1 MTLKE
6 AYEKRRQECLSLQ
19 RQLKKAEKTIS
30 ELAAGTYVDK
40 EKAEHLRTINRLS
53 QEVKHLKKQLER
65 FKGWYSQQVS
75 YAEFKSAEIIDV
87 KFQNEELK
95 AENDAL
101 KKENEDLKK
110 RLYAVYSTSSSS
122 YNDDLLQAKISALEE
137 EILRLNSI
145 ANNDG
150 TNSGLPTSQMPIDK
164 KKVVPNSRVKTGRK
178 KGGQIGHKKHALSPL
193 SDDEIDE
200 TIDHALESCPKC
212 GGSLRYI
219 GERHKDTIDYKVT
232 VIKTRHIFYEYECL
246 DCGRTAHSPIPL
258 NIKEPVQYGSEIQAL
273 SLALINQGFIS
284 INRTAQIISG
294 LMHDQISLS
303 QGYICKLQKRA
314 SGLLKP
320 FVSEVRM
327 AIIRL
332 KLVYWDDTVIFISTA
347 RACMRFYGDEKLAL
361 YKAHE
366 AKDRAGIDEDSILAA
381 LSPDTI
387 VMHDH
392 NTINYNDDFQFQNI
406 ECNEHLSRDLQS
418 LIDDSGHSWCIA
430 LKKLIQEAE
439 HERKQLMENGYMS
452 FDDEYIREFN
462 RQLDEL
468 LEKAD
473 EEYMTSS
480 NRYFETDERR
490 LIARLKKYR
499 KNYFM
504 WLSDF
509 SLPTTNNLSER
520 SLRFAKTKQKVSGQ
534 FVSQKYSEY
543 FADIRTYIETCYRN
557 GVNCFKALSRLT
569 ASNPYTLAELS
580 GEA

>member
-6 AYEKRRQECLSLQ
+6 AYENRRQECLSLQ
-19 RQLKKAEKTIS
+19 RQLRKAEKTIE
-30 ELAAGTYVDK
+30 ELTSGIYVDK

-53 QEVKHLKKQLER
+53 QEVRHLNNQLER
-65 FKGWYSQQVS
+65 FKGWYAQQS
-75 YAEFKSAEIIDV
+75 NYAETKNDEIIEV
-87 KFQNEELK
+87 KRQNEELK
-95 AENDAL
+95 TENDAL
-101 KKENEDLKK
+101 RKENEALRK
-110 RLYAVYSTSSSS
+110 RLDAVYTTPSSSG
-122 YNDDLLQAKISALEE
+122 NDELLQAKISALED

-150 TNSGLPTSQMPIDK
+150 SNSGLPTSQMPIGK
-164 KKVVPNSRVKTGRK
+164 KKVVPNSRIKTGK
-178 KGGQIGHKKHALSPL
+178 KRGGQAGHKKHSLTPL
-193 SDDEIDE
+193 PNSEIDE
-200 TIDHALESCPKC
+200 TVEHSLEACPKC
-212 GGSLRYI
+212 GGDLKYI
-219 GERHKDTIDYKVT
+219 GERHKDVIDYKVT

-246 DCGRTAHSPIPL
+246 ACGKVVHSPIPL
-258 NIKEPVQYGSEIQAL
+258 NIKEPVQYGPEIQAL
-273 SLALINQGFIS
+273 SLALVNQGFVS

-303 QGYICKLQKRA
+303 HGYICKLQKRA
-314 SGLLKP
+314 SSLLKP

-332 KLVYWDDTVIFISTA
+332 KLVYWDDTVIFINTA

-366 AKDRAGIDEDSILAA
+366 VKGRAGIDEDSILAA

-406 ECNEHLSRDLQS
+406 ECNEHLSRDLQA
-418 LIDDSGHSWCIA
+418 LIDDSGHIWCKE
-430 LKKLIQEAE
+430 LKKHIQTAE
-439 HERKQLMENGYMS
+439 HDRKQLLEKGYAS
-452 FDDEYIREFN
+452 FDNDYIRKFN
-462 RQLDEL
+462 QRLDEL

-473 EEYMTSS
+473 EEHRTSS

-499 KNYFM
+499 ENYFM

-520 SLRFAKTKQKVSGQ
+520 SLRFTKTKQKVSGQ

-569 ASNPYTLAELS
+569 ACNPYTLAELS

>member
-1 MTLKE
+1 MTLEE
-6 AYEKRRQECLSLQ
+6 AYEKRRQEVLSLK
-19 RQLKKAEKTIS
+19 RQLNKAEKIIG
-30 ELAAGTYVDK
+30 ELTAGTYVDS

-53 QEVKHLKKQLER
+53 QEVKHLNNKIER
-65 FKGWYSQQVS
+65 FKGWYSQQSDYVES
-75 YAEFKSAEIIDV
+75 KKDEIAEV
-87 KFQNEELK
+87 RLQNEELK
-95 AENDAL
+95 SENDAL
-101 KKENEDLKK
+101 KRENAELKK
-110 RLYAVYSTSSSS
+110 RLDAVYAAPSISE
-122 YNDDLLQAKISALEE
+122 NDELLQAKISALEE
-137 EILRLNSI
+137 EILRLHSL

-164 KKVVPNSRVKTGRK
+164 KKVIPNSRVKTGKK
-178 KGGQIGHKKHALSPL
+178 KGGQPGHKKYALTPL

-200 TIDHALESCPKC
+200 TVDHALESCPKC
-212 GGSLRYI
+212 GGDLKYI
-219 GERHKDTIDYKVT
+219 GERYKDVIDYKVT

-246 DCGRTAHSPIPL
+246 NCGKTVHSPIPL

-273 SLALINQGFIS
+273 SLALINQGFVS
-284 INRTAQIISG
+284 INRTAQIIAG
-294 LMHDQISLS
+294 LMHDQITLS

-314 SGLLKP
+314 SGLLKQ

-327 AIIRL
+327 AVIRL
-332 KLVYWDDTVIFISTA
+332 KLLYWDDTVIFINTA
-347 RACMRFYGDEKLAL
+347 RACMRFYGNEKLAL

-418 LIDDSGHSWCIA
+418 LIDDSGHSWCED
-430 LKKLIQEAE
+430 LKKHIQKAE
-439 HERKQLMENGYMS
+439 HDRKQLMEKEYTS
-452 FDDEYIREFN
+452 FDDEYIQKFN
-462 RQLDEL
+462 RRLDEL
-468 LEKAD
+468 LKKAD
-473 EEYMTSS
+473 EEYLTSS

-499 KNYFM
+499 ENYFM

-557 GVNCFKALSRLT
+557 GVNCFQALSRLT
-569 ASNPYTLAELS
+569 SGSPYTLTELS

>member
-1 MTLKE
+1 MTLEE
-6 AYEKRRQECLSLQ
+6 AYEKRRQECLTLQ
-19 RQLKKAEKTIS
+19 RQLKKAEKTIE
-30 ELAAGTYVDK
+30 ELSAGTYVDK

-53 QEVKHLKKQLER
+53 QEVQRLKNQLER
-65 FKGWYSQQVS
+65 FKGWYSQQS
-75 YAEFKSAEIIDV
+75 NYASSKSDEIAEVRI
-87 KFQNEELK
+87 QNEELK
-95 AENDAL
+95 TENEVL

-110 RLYAVYSTSSSS
+110 RLEAVYATPTTSD
-122 YNDDLLQAKISALEE
+122 NDELLKAKISALED

-150 TNSGLPTSQMPIDK
+150 TNSGLPTSQMPIYK
-164 KKVVPNSRVKTGRK
+164 KKVVPNSRVKTGKK
-178 KGGQIGHKKHALSPL
+178 KGGQAGHKKHSLAPL
-193 SDDEIDE
+193 ADDEIDE
-200 TIDHALESCPKC
+200 TVYHALESCPKC
-212 GGSLRYI
+212 GGDLKYI
-219 GERHKDTIDYKVT
+219 GERYKDVIDYKVT
-232 VIKTRHIFYEYECL
+232 VVKTRHVFYEYECL
-246 DCGRTAHSPIPL
+246 DCGKTVHSAIPL
-258 NIKEPVQYGSEIQAL
+258 NMKEPVQYGSEIQAL
-273 SLALINQGFIS
+273 SLALINHGFVSIS
-284 INRTAQIISG
+284 RTAQFIAG
-294 LMHDQISLS
+294 LMHGQITLS

-314 SGLLKP
+314 SDLLKP

-332 KLVYWDDTVIFISTA
+332 KLVYWDDTVIFINTA
-347 RACMRFYGDEKLAL
+347 RACMRFYGNEKIAL

-366 AKDRAGIDEDSILAA
+366 AKDRAGIDKDSILAA

-392 NTINYNDDFQFQNI
+392 NTVNYNDDFHFQNI
-406 ECNEHLSRDLQS
+406 ECNEHLSRDLQA
-418 LIDDSGHSWCIA
+418 LIDDSGHSWCEG
-430 LKKLIQEAE
+430 LKKLIQKAE
-439 HERKQLMENGYMS
+439 HDRKQLMEKGYTS
-452 FDDEYIREFN
+452 FDDEYILEFN
-462 RQLDEL
+462 RRLDES

-473 EEYMTSS
+473 EEYLTSS

-490 LIARLKKYR
+490 LIARLRKYR
-499 KNYFM
+499 ENYFM

-520 SLRFAKTKQKVSGQ
+520 SLRFTKTKQKVSGQ

-569 ASNPYTLAELS
+569 AGNPYTLAELS

>member
-164 KKVVPNSRVKTGRK
+164 KKVIPNSRVKTGKK
-178 KGGQIGHKKHALSPL
+178 KGGQVGHKKHSLTPL
-193 SDDEIDE
+193 TDDEIDE
-200 TIDHALESCPKC
+200 TIEHTLESCPKC
-212 GGSLRYI
+212 GGDLKYV
-219 GERHKDTIDYKVT
+219 GERHKDVIDYKIT

-246 DCGRTAHSPIPL
+246 DCGKIVHSPIQL
-258 NIKEPVQYGSEIQAL
+258 NIKESVQYGSEIQAL
-273 SLALINQGFIS
+273 SLALINQGFVS
-284 INRTAQIISG
+284 INRTAQIIAG
-294 LMHDQISLS
+294 LMHDQIFLS

-314 SGLLKP
+314 SGFLKP

-327 AIIRL
+327 AVIRL
-332 KLVYWDDTVIFISTA
+332 KLVYWDDTVIFINTA
-347 RACMRFYGDEKLAL
+347 RACMRFYGNEKLAL

-418 LIDDSGHSWCIA
+418 LIDASDHIWCKE
-430 LKKLIQEAE
+430 LKEMIQKTE
-439 HERKQLMENGYMS
+439 HDRKQLMEKGYTS
-452 FDDEYIREFN
+452 FDNEYIQAFN
-462 RQLDEL
+462 KRLDRL
-468 LEKAD
+468 LEKAE
-473 EEYMTSS
+473 EEYLTSS
-480 NRYFETDERR
+480 NRYFEIDERR

-499 KNYFM
+499 ENYFM

-557 GVNCFKALSRLT
+557 GVNCFRALSRLT
-569 ASNPYTLAELS
+569 AGNPYTLEELS

>member
-19 RQLKKAEKTIS
+19 RQLKKAEKTIE
-30 ELAAGTYVDK
+30 ELSAGTYVDS
-40 EKAEHLRTINRLS
+40 EKAQHLRTINRLS
-53 QEVKHLKKQLER
+53 QEVKHLNNQLDR
-65 FKGWYSQQVS
+65 FKYWYAQQS
-75 YAEFKSAEIIDV
+75 NYAESKKDEIAE
-87 KFQNEELK
+87 FRLQNEELK
-95 AENDAL
+95 SENDAL
-101 KKENEDLKK
+101 KKENAELKK
-110 RLYAVYSTSSSS
+110 RLDAVYAAPATSE
-122 YNDDLLQAKISALEE
+122 NDELLQAKISALEE

-178 KGGQIGHKKHALSPL
+178 KGGQVGHKKHALSPL
-193 SDDEIDE
+193 PDDEIDE
-200 TIDHALESCPKC
+200 TIDHALETCPKC

-246 DCGRTAHSPIPL
+246 DCGRTVHSPIPL
-258 NIKEPVQYGSEIQAL
+258 NIKEPIQYGSEIQAL

-327 AIIRL
+327 AVIRL
-332 KLVYWDDTVIFISTA
+332 KLVYWDDTVIFINTA
-347 RACMRFYGDEKLAL
+347 RACMRFYGNEKLAL

-473 EEYMTSS
+473 EEYLTSS

-499 KNYFM
+499 GNYFM

-520 SLRFAKTKQKVSGQ
+520 SLRFTKTKQKVSGQ

-543 FADIRTYIETCYRN
+543 FADMRTYIETCYRN

-569 ASNPYTLAELS
+569 ANNPYTLAELS

>member
-1 MTLKE
+1 MTLEE
-6 AYEKRRQECLSLQ
+6 AYEKRRQECLTLQ
-19 RQLKKAEKTIS
+19 RQLKKAEKSIE
-30 ELAAGTYVDK
+30 ELSAGTYVDK

-53 QEVKHLKKQLER
+53 QEVQHLKNQLER
-65 FKGWYSQQVS
+65 FKGWYSQQS
-75 YAEFKSAEIIDV
+75 NYASSKSDEIAEVRI
-87 KFQNEELK
+87 QNEELII
-95 AENDAL
+95 ENEAL
-101 KKENEDLKK
+101 KKENIELKK
-110 RLYAVYSTSSSS
+110 RLQAVYAAPVTSD
-122 YNDDLLQAKISALEE
+122 NDELLKAKISALED
-137 EILRLNSI
+137 EISRLNSI

-150 TNSGLPTSQMPIDK
+150 TNSGLPTSQMPIGK
-164 KKVVPNSRVKTGRK
+164 KKVVPNSRVKTGKK
-178 KGGQIGHKKHALSPL
+178 KGGQAGHKKHSLTPL
-193 SDDEIDE
+193 ADNEIDE
-200 TIDHALESCPKC
+200 VIDHHLEECPKC
-212 GGSLRYI
+212 AGKLKYI
-219 GERHKDTIDYKVT
+219 GERYKDVIDYKIT
-232 VIKTRHIFYEYECL
+232 VIKTRHVFYEYECL
-246 DCGRTAHSPIPL
+246 DCGKTVHSPIPL

-273 SLALINQGFIS
+273 SLALINQGFVS
-284 INRTAQIISG
+284 INRTAQIIAG

-314 SGLLKP
+314 SDFLKP
-320 FVSEVRM
+320 FVSDVRM
-327 AIIRL
+327 AVIRL
-332 KLVYWDDTVIFISTA
+332 KLLYWDDTVIFINTT
-347 RACMRFYGDEKLAL
+347 RACMRFYGNEKLAL

-418 LIDDSGHSWCIA
+418 LIDDSGHSWCED
-430 LKKLIQEAE
+430 LKKHIQKAE
-439 HERKQLMENGYMS
+439 HDRKQLMEKEYTS
-452 FDDEYIREFN
+452 FDDEYIQKFN
-462 RQLDEL
+462 RRLDEL
-468 LEKAD
+468 LKKAE
-473 EEYMTSS
+473 EEYLTSS

-499 KNYFM
+499 ENYFM

-557 GVNCFKALSRLT
+557 GVNCFQALSRLT
-569 ASNPYTLAELS
+569 SGSPYTLTELS

>member
-1 MTLKE
+1 MDLKE
-6 AYEKRRQECLSLQ
+6 AYEIRRQECLSLQ
-19 RQLKKAEKTIS
+19 RQLKKAEKTIN
-30 ELAAGTYVDK
+30 ELSVGTYVDK

-53 QEVKHLKKQLER
+53 QEVQHLNNKLER
-65 FKGWYSQQVS
+65 FKGWYSQQS
-75 YAEFKSAEIIDV
+75 NYAESKNIEIVEI
-87 KFQNEELK
+87 KLQNEELR
-95 AENDAL
+95 AENDDL
-101 KKENEDLKK
+101 KKENAELKK
-110 RLYAVYSTSSSS
+110 RLEAIYAAPSTSG
-122 YNDDLLQAKISALEE
+122 NDELLQAKISALEE

-164 KKVVPNSRVKTGRK
+164 KKVVPNSRVKTGKK
-178 KGGQIGHKKHALSPL
+178 KGGQAGHKKHALSPL
-193 SDDEIDE
+193 SDDEINE
-200 TIDHALESCPKC
+200 TVDHTLEACPKC
-212 GGSLRYI
+212 GGNLKYI

-246 DCGRTAHSPIPL
+246 DCGKTVHSPIPL
-258 NIKEPVQYGSEIQAL
+258 SIKEPVQYGSEIQAL
-273 SLALINQGFIS
+273 SLALINHGFVS
-284 INRTAQIISG
+284 INRTAQIIAG

-314 SGLLKP
+314 SDLLKP

-327 AIIRL
+327 AVISL
-332 KLVYWDDTVIFISTA
+332 KLVYWDDTVIFINTA
-347 RACMRFYGDEKLAL
+347 RACMRFYGNEKLAL
-361 YKAHE
+361 YKSHK

-418 LIDDSGHSWCIA
+418 LIDDSEHSWCIE
-430 LKKLIQEAE
+430 LKKLIQKAE
-439 HERKQLMENGYMS
+439 HDRKLLIEQGHTS
-452 FDDEYIREFN
+452 FDDEYIHGFN
-462 RQLDEL
+462 RRLDEL
-468 LEKAD
+468 LEKAV
-473 EEYMTSS
+473 EEYQTSS

-499 KNYFM
+499 NNYFM

-520 SLRFAKTKQKVSGQ
+520 SLRFTKTKQKVSGQ

-557 GVNCFKALSRLT
+557 GVNCFNAFSRLT
-569 ASNPYTLAELS
+569 AGNPYTLTELS
-580 GEA
+580 GEV

>member
-19 RQLKKAEKTIS
+19 RQLKKAEKTIE
-30 ELAAGTYVDK
+30 ELSAGTYVDS
-40 EKAEHLRTINRLS
+40 EKAQHLRTINRLS
-53 QEVKHLKKQLER
+53 QEVKHLNIQLER
-65 FKGWYSQQVS
+65 FKGWYAQQS
-75 YAEFKSAEIIDV
+75 NYAESKKDEIAEFKL
-87 KFQNEELK
+87 QNAELK
-95 AENDAL
+95 SENDVL
-101 KKENEDLKK
+101 KKENAELKK
-110 RLYAVYSTSSSS
+110 RLDAVYAAPATSE
-122 YNDDLLQAKISALEE
+122 NDELLQAKISALEE

-178 KGGQIGHKKHALSPL
+178 KGGQVGHKKHALSPL
-193 SDDEIDE
+193 PDDEIDE

-219 GERHKDTIDYKVT
+219 GERHKDAIDYKVT

-246 DCGRTAHSPIPL
+246 NCGRTVHSPIPL

-303 QGYICKLQKRA
+303 PGYICKLQKRA

-332 KLVYWDDTVIFISTA
+332 KLVYWDDTVIFINTA
-347 RACMRFYGDEKLAL
+347 RACMRFYGNEKFAL
-361 YKAHE
+361 YKAHK
-366 AKDRAGIDEDSILAA
+366 AKNRAGIDEDSILAA

-406 ECNEHLSRDLQS
+406 ECSGHLTRDLQS

-430 LKKLIQEAE
+430 LKKLIQEVE

-452 FDDEYIREFN
+452 FDDEYIQEFN

-473 EEYMTSS
+473 EEYLTSS

-499 KNYFM
+499 GNYFM

-520 SLRFAKTKQKVSGQ
+520 SLRFTKTKQKVSGQ

-569 ASNPYTLAELS
+569 AGNPYTLAELS
-580 GEA
+580 GEV

>member
-19 RQLKKAEKTIS
+19 RQLKKAEKTIE
-30 ELAAGTYVDK
+30 ELSAGTYVDS
-40 EKAEHLRTINRLS
+40 EKAQHLRTINRLS
-53 QEVKHLKKQLER
+53 QEVKHLNNKIDR
-65 FKGWYSQQVS
+65 IKGWYSQQSDYVES
-75 YAEFKSAEIIDV
+75 KKDEIAEV
-87 KFQNEELK
+87 KLQNEELK
-95 AENDAL
+95 SENDAL
-101 KKENEDLKK
+101 KRENAELKK
-110 RLYAVYSTSSSS
+110 RLDAVYAAPSIPE
-122 YNDDLLQAKISALEE
+122 NDELLQAKISALEE
-137 EILRLNSI
+137 EILRLHSL

-150 TNSGLPTSQMPIDK
+150 TNSGLPTSQMPINK
-164 KKVVPNSRVKTGRK
+164 KKVIPNSRVKTGKK
-178 KGGQIGHKKHALSPL
+178 KGGQPGHKKYAMTPL

-200 TIDHALESCPKC
+200 TIEHSLEFCPKC
-212 GGSLRYI
+212 GGDLKYI
-219 GERHKDTIDYKVT
+219 GERYKDVIDYKVT

-246 DCGRTAHSPIPL
+246 NCGKTVHSPIPL

-273 SLALINQGFIS
+273 SLALINQGFVS
-284 INRTAQIISG
+284 INRTAQIIAG
-294 LMHDQISLS
+294 LMHDQITLS
-303 QGYICKLQKRA
+303 HGYICKLQKRA
-314 SGLLKP
+314 SGLLKQ

-327 AIIRL
+327 AVIRL
-332 KLVYWDDTVIFISTA
+332 KLLYWDDTVIFINTA
-347 RACMRFYGDEKLAL
+347 RACMRFYGNEKLAL

-366 AKDRAGIDEDSILAA
+366 SKGRAGIDEDSILAA

-418 LIDDSGHSWCIA
+418 LIDDSGHSWCKE
-430 LKKLIQEAE
+430 LKEMIQKAE
-439 HERKQLMENGYMS
+439 HDRKLLMEKWYTS
-452 FDDEYIREFN
+452 FDDEYIQKFN

-468 LEKAD
+468 LEKAE
-473 EEYMTSS
+473 EEYQTSS

-499 KNYFM
+499 ENYFM

-509 SLPTTNNLSER
+509 TLPTTNNLSER

-557 GVNCFKALSRLT
+557 GINWFKALSHLT
-569 ASNPYTLAELS
+569 AGNPYTLAEVL
-580 GEA
+580 GEV

>member
-19 RQLKKAEKTIS
+19 RQLKKAEKTIE
-30 ELAAGTYVDK
+30 ELSVGTYVDK

-53 QEVKHLKKQLER
+53 QEVKHLNNQLNR
-65 FKGWYSQQVS
+65 FKGWYAQQS
-75 YAEFKSAEIIDV
+75 NYAESKKDEIAEIRL
-87 KFQNEELK
+87 QNEELK
-95 AENDAL
+95 SENDAL
-101 KKENEDLKK
+101 KTENAELKK
-110 RLYAVYSTSSSS
+110 RLNAVYADPAISE
-122 YNDDLLQAKISALEE
+122 NNELLQAKISALEE

-150 TNSGLPTSQMPIDK
+150 TNSGLPTSQMPIGK
-164 KKVVPNSRVKTGRK
+164 KKVVPNSRVKTGKK
-178 KGGQIGHKKHALSPL
+178 KGGQVGHKKHSLTPL
-193 SDDEIDE
+193 ADDDIDE
-200 TIDHALESCPKC
+200 TIEHSLESCPKC
-212 GGSLRYI
+212 GGDLKYV
-219 GERHKDTIDYKVT
+219 GERHKDVIDYKIT

-246 DCGRTAHSPIPL
+246 DCGKTVHSPIPL
-258 NIKEPVQYGSEIQAL
+258 NIKEPVQYGSKIQAL
-273 SLALINQGFIS
+273 SLALINQGFVS

-314 SGLLKP
+314 SGFLKP

-327 AIIRL
+327 AVIRL
-332 KLVYWDDTVIFISTA
+332 KLVYWDDTVIFINTA
-347 RACMRFYGDEKLAL
+347 RACMRFYGNEKLAL

-366 AKDRAGIDEDSILAA
+366 SKDRVGIDEDSILAA

-462 RQLDEL
+462 RQLDEF

-473 EEYMTSS
+473 EEYLTSS

-520 SLRFAKTKQKVSGQ
+520 SLRFTKTKQKVSGQ

-569 ASNPYTLAELS
+569 AGNPYTLEELS

>member
-1 MTLKE
+1 MTLEE
-6 AYEKRRQECLSLQ
+6 AYEKRRQEVLSLK
-19 RQLKKAEKTIS
+19 RQLNKAEKIIG
-30 ELAAGTYVDK
+30 ELTAGTYVDS

-53 QEVKHLKKQLER
+53 QEVKHLNNKIDR
-65 FKGWYSQQVS
+65 IKGWYSQQSDYVES
-75 YAEFKSAEIIDV
+75 KKDEIAEV
-87 KFQNEELK
+87 KLQNEELK
-95 AENDAL
+95 SENDAL
-101 KKENEDLKK
+101 KRENAELKK
-110 RLYAVYSTSSSS
+110 RLDAVYAAPSIPE
-122 YNDDLLQAKISALEE
+122 NDELLQAKISALEE
-137 EILRLNSI
+137 EILRLHSL

-150 TNSGLPTSQMPIDK
+150 TNSGLPTSQMPINK
-164 KKVVPNSRVKTGRK
+164 KKVIPNSRVKTGKK
-178 KGGQIGHKKHALSPL
+178 KGGQPGHKKYAMTPL

-200 TIDHALESCPKC
+200 TIEHSLEFCPKC
-212 GGSLRYI
+212 GGDLKYI
-219 GERHKDTIDYKVT
+219 GERYKDVIDYKVT

-246 DCGRTAHSPIPL
+246 NCGKAVHSPIPL

-273 SLALINQGFIS
+273 SLALINQGFVS
-284 INRTAQIISG
+284 INRTAQIIAG
-294 LMHDQISLS
+294 LMHDQITLS
-303 QGYICKLQKRA
+303 HGYICKLQKRA
-314 SGLLKP
+314 SDLLKQ

-327 AIIRL
+327 AVIRL
-332 KLVYWDDTVIFISTA
+332 KLLYWDDTVIFINTA
-347 RACMRFYGDEKLAL
+347 RACMRFYGNEKLAL

-418 LIDDSGHSWCIA
+418 LIEDSGHSWCKG
-430 LKKLIQEAE
+430 LKEMIQKAE
-439 HERKQLMENGYMS
+439 HDRKLLMEKGYTS
-452 FDDEYIREFN
+452 FDDEYIQEFN
-462 RQLDEL
+462 RRLDEL
-468 LEKAD
+468 LEKAE
-473 EEYMTSS
+473 EEYQTSS

-499 KNYFM
+499 ENYFM

-509 SLPTTNNLSER
+509 TLPTTNNLSER

-557 GVNCFKALSRLT
+557 GINWFKALSRLT
-569 ASNPYTLAELS
+569 AGNPYTLAELS